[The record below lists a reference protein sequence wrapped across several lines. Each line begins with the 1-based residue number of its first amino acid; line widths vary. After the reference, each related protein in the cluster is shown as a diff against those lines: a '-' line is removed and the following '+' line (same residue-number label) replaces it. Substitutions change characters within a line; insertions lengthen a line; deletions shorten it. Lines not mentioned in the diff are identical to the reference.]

1 MQRVVDRLVANEKAT
16 AMTHK
21 PRVNQLFGQA
31 DVTTLKMGGDEVTAS
46 GAEVNRATD
55 VSSRLVN
62 LTA

>member
-1 MQRVVDRLVANEKAT
+1 
-16 AMTHK
+16 MTHK

-31 DVTTLKMGGDEVTAS
+31 NVTTLKMGGDEVTAS